1 MKFTIEILTKNG
13 KFYIEDLSEKECR
26 EVIVQAYDDI
36 SKLKKWVR
44 FNDEYKIKAEDLLS
58 FIIS

>member
-13 KFYIEDLSEKECR
+13 NFYIEDLSEKECR
-26 EVIVQAYDDI
+26 EAIAQAYDDI